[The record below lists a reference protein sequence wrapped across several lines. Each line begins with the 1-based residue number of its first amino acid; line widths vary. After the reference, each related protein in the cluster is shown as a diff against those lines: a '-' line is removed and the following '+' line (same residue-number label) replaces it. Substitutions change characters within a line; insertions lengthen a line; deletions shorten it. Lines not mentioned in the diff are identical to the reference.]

1 MSNKF
6 PDSFIWGTAT
16 ASYQIEGSTNIDGRG
31 ISIWDTFSKT
41 AGKVNNGDTGDI
53 ACDHYNRFPEDIAIM
68 KNLGVKA
75 YRFSISWPRL
85 FPDGDGVREERG
97 FEFYNKLIDALIAAE
112 IEPMVT
118 LYHWDLPQA
127 LENEGGW
134 ANRKVVEAFANYA
147 QACAVAFGDRVSNWI
162 TLNEP
167 WCTSWLGYSIGVH
180 APGLKDH
187 NLAIAAAHHTA
198 LAHAAGYRAIKSA
211 RPRAVVGL
219 TLNMSNTHVETPND
233 PEVMELALLSDQII
247 NQWWISAFSTG
258 FYPAELLKTYGDRIK
273 GIICEG
279 DDQLLKVTTDFLGV
293 NYYMDGFLRSPRP
306 EDKPGI
312 DGGIYPF
319 VQRGDGSPPAEYA
332 KNLTAMGWV
341 VTPAG
346 LGNLM
351 RRIHNDWP
359 EIPYIVVTENG
370 SAYEDHIED
379 DGSIND
385 LQRTAYLTSHLR
397 SLLGAIND
405 GVPVKGYFAWS
416 LLDNFEWAEGYS
428 KRFGIVHVDYLTQK
442 RTPKLSAKR
451 YREIV
456 ANNSL

>member
-1 MSNKF
+1 
-6 PDSFIWGTAT
+6 
-16 ASYQIEGSTNIDGRG
+16 
-31 ISIWDTFSKT
+31 
-41 AGKVNNGDTGDI
+41 
-53 ACDHYNRFPEDIAIM
+53 
-68 KNLGVKA
+68 
-75 YRFSISWPRL
+75 
-85 FPDGDGVREERG
+85 
-97 FEFYNKLIDALIAAE
+97 
-112 IEPMVT
+112 
-118 LYHWDLPQA
+118 
-127 LENEGGW
+127 
-134 ANRKVVEAFANYA
+134 
-147 QACAVAFGDRVSNWI
+147 
-162 TLNEP
+162 
-167 WCTSWLGYSIGVH
+167 
-180 APGLKDH
+180 
-187 NLAIAAAHHTA
+187 
-198 LAHAAGYRAIKSA
+198 
-211 RPRAVVGL
+211 
-219 TLNMSNTHVETPND
+219 
-233 PEVMELALLSDQII
+233 
-247 NQWWISAFSTG
+247 
-258 FYPAELLKTYGDRIK
+258 
-273 GIICEG
+273 
-279 DDQLLKVTTDFLGV
+279 
-293 NYYMDGFLRSPRP
+293 
-306 EDKPGI
+306 
-312 DGGIYPF
+312 
-319 VQRGDGSPPAEYA
+319 
-332 KNLTAMGWV
+332 MGWV